1 MTAKAAACFRPSPRW
16 QQTPLR
22 QKRKSRRFPSRENSF
37 SQPMKKSVSL
47 RGFSAYRLWT
57 QLPSLEISFLPDL
70 LMFGAAIA
78 LFYGVLAVGR
88 TWFGPFTPEVE
99 ISHSLFMLPAYA
111 GYSLLRIA
119 LAYAL
124 SLAFAI
130 AYGYIAAYN
139 PRAER
144 FMIPLLDVLQSIP
157 VLSFLPPVM
166 LAMVAVFPGR
176 QLGVEA
182 GAILLIFTGQV
193 WNMAFSFYAS
203 LKSIPKEMREA
214 ASIYRFS
221 WWQRF
226 IEMELPYAAIGLV
239 WNSMMS
245 VAGGWFFLMACE
257 MFVLGSRDFR
267 LPGLGSYLQ
276 TAASAGDTRSILW
289 GVVTMIA
296 VIVLL
301 DQFIW
306 RPVIA
311 WAEKFK
317 FEQVESTNAPRSWV
331 LNVLRHSHSF
341 SKLSSRTVQPLRERL
356 MLFFA
361 RERHDEHSTQV
372 SPWKTRLTRALAI
385 AALAGVGYAI
395 VRVAMILSGLQ
406 KADLQE
412 AGIGLVATFVRV
424 NLALVLGA
432 LWTIP
437 VGVAI
442 GFNPKLARIAQ
453 PLAQIAASIPATAL
467 FPVVLLLLI
476 KIGGGL
482 GLGSIILLLL
492 GTQWYILF
500 NVIAG
505 AIAIPTDLKE
515 CCSVF
520 RLEGIERWKKL
531 ILPGIFP
538 YLVTGLV
545 TASGGAWNESI
556 VAEYFHFK
564 GQTYTTVGLGATISQ
579 ATDTGNFD
587 LLLAAATMMAATVVT
602 INRLVWL

>member
-1 MTAKAAACFRPSPRW
+1 
-16 QQTPLR
+16 
-22 QKRKSRRFPSRENSF
+22 
-37 SQPMKKSVSL
+37 MKKTINL
-47 RGFSAYRLWT
+47 RGFSAYRIWT
-57 QLPSLEISFLPDL
+57 QLPSVEISFLPDL
-70 LMFGAAIA
+70 LMFASTLA
-78 LFYGVLAVGR
+78 LFYGVLVVGR
-88 TWFGPFTPEVE
+88 HWLGPFTPEVE
-99 ISHSLFMLPAYA
+99 ISRSPLALPAYA

-119 LAYAL
+119 VAYFL
-124 SLAFAI
+124 SLAFTLV
-130 AYGYIAAYN
+130 YGYIAAYN
-139 PRAER
+139 PRAEK

-157 VLSFLPPVM
+157 VLSFLPGVM
-166 LAMVAVFPGR
+166 LAMVALFPGR

-214 ASIYRFS
+214 AKIYGFN

-226 IEMELPYAAIGLV
+226 TEMELPFAAIGLV

-276 TAASAGDTRSILW
+276 TAASNGDTPSILW
-289 GVVTMIA
+289 GIATMIG

-301 DQFIW
+301 DQFVW

-317 FEQVESTNAPRSWV
+317 VEQVESTNAPRSWV
-331 LNVLRHSHSF
+331 LDLFRRSRGLAHLQSH
-341 SKLSSRTVQPLRERL
+341 TVHPLRERL
-356 MLFFA
+356 MMYFSRSRPAEETSRSKWRIWLM
-361 RERHDEHSTQV
+361 
-372 SPWKTRLTRALAI
+372 RALAV
-385 AALAGVGYAI
+385 AVLAGVSYGV
-395 VRVAMILSGLQ
+395 VRIAMLLSGLQ
-406 KADLQE
+406 SAELRE
-412 AGIGLVATFVRV
+412 AGLGLLATFLRV
-424 NLALVLGA
+424 NLALLIGA

-437 VGVAI
+437 AGVAI
-442 GFNPKLARIAQ
+442 GFNPRLARIAQ
-453 PLAQIAASIPATAL
+453 PLAQIAASVPATAL

-476 KIGGGL
+476 RVGGGL
-482 GLGSIILLLL
+482 GIGSIALLLL

-515 CCSVF
+515 ACSVF
-520 RLEGIERWKKL
+520 RLTGLERWKKL

-545 TASGGAWNESI
+545 TASGGAWNASI

-564 GQTYTTVGLGATISQ
+564 GQTYTTIGLGATISQ

-587 LLLAAATMMAATVVT
+587 LLLAATIMMAATVVT
-602 INRLVWL
+602 INRLVWRRMYALAETRYRLET